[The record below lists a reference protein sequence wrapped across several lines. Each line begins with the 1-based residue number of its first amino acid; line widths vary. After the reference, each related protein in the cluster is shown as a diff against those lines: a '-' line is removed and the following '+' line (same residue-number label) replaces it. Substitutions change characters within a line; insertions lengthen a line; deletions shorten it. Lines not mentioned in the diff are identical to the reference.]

1 MLNDN
6 MAEDLGGKPD
16 HIWKNSR
23 TFAHRF
29 ARMCFL
35 RLHCGEN
42 HPVTAVERDLIS
54 MARSKLHE
62 SLLGHM
68 KMAEL
73 IAVKGKLISYV
84 RDAASQRAKSFEMDE
99 KDLNK
104 ILRDIQSEKFEDLI
118 PALH

>member
-1 MLNDN
+1 M
-6 MAEDLGGKPD
+6 GKPD

-62 SLLGHM
+62 SLLGHL

-73 IAVKGKLISYV
+73 IAVEDSLISYI
-84 RDAASQRAKSFEMDE
+84 RDTASQRAKSFEMDE
-99 KDLNK
+99 EDLDK
-104 ILRDIQSEKFEDLI
+104 ILKDIKAEKFEGLI